1 MRTDD
6 GIVLAVLTFPIEMR
20 TADIAKEVGLSS
32 ESTRKIRTGKTYV
45 ELFPEI
51 ERLTTEQMVRTCEKC
66 SFFQRKSKRTTWCD
80 LGYPE
85 AVSRRFARGCGAYTL
100 RTQP

>member
-1 MRTDD
+1 MRTEDK
-6 GIVLAVLTFPIEMR
+6 IVLAVLTSPVEMR
-20 TADIAKEVGLSS
+20 TADIAKEVGISN
-32 ESTRKIRTGKTYV
+32 ESTRRIRTGKTYV

-100 RTQP
+100 RTEP

>member
-1 MRTDD
+1 MRTEDE
-6 GIVLAVLTFPIEMR
+6 IVLAVLTSPVEMR
-20 TADIAKEVGLSS
+20 TGDIAKEFGLCR
-32 ESTRKIRTGKTYV
+32 EVTRKIRTGKTYV

-66 SFFQRKSKRTTWCD
+66 AFFQRKSKRTTWCD

-85 AVSRRFARGCGAYTL
+85 AVSRHFARGCGAYTL
-100 RTQP
+100 RTEA